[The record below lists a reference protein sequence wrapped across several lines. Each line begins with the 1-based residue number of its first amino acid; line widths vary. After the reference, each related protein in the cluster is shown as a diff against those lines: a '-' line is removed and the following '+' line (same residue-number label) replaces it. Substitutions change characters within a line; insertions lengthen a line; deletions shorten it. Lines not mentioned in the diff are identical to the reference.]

1 MSITNNYGGVQVL
14 SEDATYVY
22 VEVKLPQGAL
32 METTID
38 LLNTY
43 QWSGGGNLVSIPSWL
58 NWDPASVKSPAWG
71 SSPGSNRQKADGTSV
86 QQRKLEPVQGI

>member
-32 METTID
+32 D
-38 LLNTY
+38 GNYYRPVNTY
-43 QWSGGGNLVSIPSWL
+43 VWRDLGQYASWL
-58 NWDPASVKSPAWG
+58 SWDPASVKSPAWEVH
-71 SSPGSNRQKADGTSV
+71 P
-86 QQRKLEPVQGI
+86 